1 MHFASCQG
9 SGNGE
14 PPRCPRFFGPR
25 LSIYDY
31 RFTIYAAVM
40 SEINVKLKDGAGAQ
54 IPAPVTVGEALK
66 RLDRDAAK
74 QALAARVNGREVDL
88 AFTLNAQN
96 GEAIQIEP
104 VLPETIEG
112 LDVLRHS
119 TAHLLAAA
127 VLDLFPGTKLGIGPA
142 LHDDPRYGFFYD
154 VITPRAL
161 TEADL
166 PVIEKKMRDIAKRNL
181 QYRREEIS
189 KTEALR
195 LFQERDEPLKCALIA
210 DKGSDIVSVY
220 YIDGSPFI
228 DFCLGP
234 HVPNTNKL
242 RAFKLL
248 SLAGAYWMGD
258 ATQPQMQRIYGTAFF
273 TPAELEAWL
282 KQRQEAEKR
291 DHRRLGRELD
301 LFSIQEQYGQGLIF
315 WHPKG
320 GVIRQQMED
329 YLREEMIKRNYS
341 IVYTPHIAK
350 RELWQIS
357 GHEENYADSMFAPTT
372 IEDAEFRLKPMN
384 CPMHIAIYKSQQRS
398 YRDLPQRYGEMGT
411 VYRAELSGTLHGLMR
426 VRGFTVD
433 DAHLF
438 CTPEQVRKEIDDC
451 VDFAYQVLKTFGF
464 DKIKFEL
471 SVKGSDTGKK
481 WLGAEEEWAEAEA
494 ALADGLNGRGIKY
507 ERMEGEAAF
516 YGPKIDF
523 KIEDAIGRLWQ
534 LGTVQWDFNLPQRF
548 DLEYIGE
555 DNKPHRPVM
564 VHRAL
569 FGSIERFF
577 GVLIEHYAG
586 AFPLW
591 LAPVQV
597 AVLPITD
604 RINEY
609 AEKVANELRAA
620 HFRVEP
626 NLRSEKIGAKIRDAQ
641 LQKVP
646 FMLVLGDREMEQG
659 QVAVRERVKGDIGVM
674 SLAEF
679 SEMARKLVAERAL
692 VNI

>member
-1 MHFASCQG
+1 
-9 SGNGE
+9 
-14 PPRCPRFFGPR
+14 
-25 LSIYDY
+25 
-31 RFTIYAAVM
+31 M
-40 SEINVKLKDGAGAQ
+40 SEISIQLKDGVVTQ
-54 IPAPVTVGEALK
+54 VPAPVSAGEALK
-66 RLDRDAAK
+66 KLDRDAAK
-74 QALAARVNGREVDL
+74 QALAVRVNGREVDL
-88 AFTLNAQN
+88 AFTLGEAQN
-96 GEAIQIEP
+96 GQAVSIEA
-104 VLPETIEG
+104 VLPETLDG
-112 LDVLRHS
+112 LEVLRHS

-142 LHDDPRYGFFYD
+142 LLEDPRYGFFYD
-154 VITPRAL
+154 VIAPRAL

-166 PVIEKKMRDIAKRNL
+166 PLIEKRMREMAKRSL
-181 QYRREEIS
+181 PYRRDEIPKS
-189 KTEALR
+189 EALR
-195 LFQERDEPLKCALIA
+195 IFQDRDEPLKCQLVD

-234 HVPNTNKL
+234 HVPHTGKL

-248 SLAGAYWMGD
+248 ALAGAYWMGD

-273 TPAELEAWL
+273 TQESLDAWL
-282 KQRQEAEKR
+282 KQREEAERR

-320 GVIRQQMED
+320 ALIRQQMED
-329 YLREEMIKRNYS
+329 YLREELVRRNYS
-341 IVYTPHIAK
+341 FVYTPHIAK
-350 RELWQIS
+350 RELWHIS
-357 GHEENYADSMFAPTT
+357 GHEQNYADSMFAPTT
-372 IEDAEFRLKPMN
+372 LEETEFRLKPMN
-384 CPMHIAIYKSQQRS
+384 CPFHIAIYKSQQRS
-398 YRDLPQRYGEMGT
+398 YRDLPQRYAEMGT

-438 CTPEQVRKEIDDC
+438 CTPEQVRQEIDDC
-451 VDFAYQVLKTFGF
+451 VDFASEVLKTFGF

-471 SVKGSDTGKK
+471 SVKGSDTNKQWFGS
-481 WLGAEEEWAEAEA
+481 EEDWAKAEA
-494 ALADGLNGRGIKY
+494 ALAAALDARGIDY
-507 ERMEGEAAF
+507 QRIDGEAAF

-534 LGTVQWDFNLPQRF
+534 LGTVQWDFNLPERF
-548 DLEYIGE
+548 ELEFIGE

-586 AFPLW
+586 AFPFW

-604 RINEY
+604 RINEF
-609 AEKVANELRAA
+609 AEKVVGQLRDS
-620 HFRVEP
+620 HLRVEA

-659 QVAVRERVKGDIGVM
+659 KVAVRERTKGDIGVM
-674 SLAEF
+674 SIEEF
-679 SEMARKLVAERAL
+679 TSMTRRLVESRAL
-692 VNI
+692 TNDSPESGV